1 MAHLE
6 CESHSFL
13 LLYIDLFA
21 TIFNRKMFH
30 FQEAVKKKKKKNN
43 FP

>member
-13 LLYIDLFA
+13 LLYIDLFT

-30 FQEAVKKKKKKNN
+30 FQEAVKKKKKNN
-43 FP
+43 FH